1 LLLSAN
7 CDCLGVAL
15 DECCSGCPEFSSS
28 TNAGGG
34 GRVLAPCAI
43 VVATTSMYSATTATS
58 ISSGVSAG
66 GGGGGKSACDV
77 LGGAPGPDEATDSLL
92 IGCGLDA
99 LVARIAFGEYS
110 ARPPALGTDAVVLL
124 PRRTGVGCGGVV
136 PAGEWC
142 ELTRCCRC

>member
-1 LLLSAN
+1 M
-7 CDCLGVAL
+7 
-15 DECCSGCPEFSSS
+15 
-28 TNAGGG
+28 
-34 GRVLAPCAI
+34 
-43 VVATTSMYSATTATS
+43 VVATTSTYSATTATS

-66 GGGGGKSACDV
+66 GGGGGKSCDV
-77 LGGAPGPDEATDSLL
+77 FGGAPGPDEATDGLL
-92 IGCGLDA
+92 IGCCGLDA

-110 ARPPALGTDAVVLL
+110 VRPPALGTDAVVLL